1 MRINRFMMT
10 WKGAMYYMKNAVI
23 IKSFQ
28 NGISVYLDEDIS
40 FEELLT
46 EVAFKFRESSHF
58 FKDAKMALS
67 FEGRKLSEEEER
79 QILDTISAN
88 SDVHIICL
96 VGKDEDTNQN
106 YLKALQQLE
115 YRHDES
121 ENEGH
126 FYRGT
131 LKNGQIL
138 ETESSIVVLGDIYP
152 GSSII
157 STKDIVVLGGLY
169 GKAYAGGNGNDGHFV
184 AALEMSPEKLQI
196 GDFKYKNNDRQIRWS
211 IKPKIQPKIAYVKND
226 RVVVESFTKELLSDL
241 PL

>member
-1 MRINRFMMT
+1 
-10 WKGAMYYMKNAVI
+10 MKNAVI

-28 NGISVYLDEDIS
+28 NGISVYLDETLD
-40 FEELLT
+40 FEDLLA

-58 FKDAKMALS
+58 FKDARMALS
-67 FEGRKLSEEEER
+67 FEGRKLSELEER
-79 QILDTISAN
+79 RILDTIGES
-88 SDVHIICL
+88 SDLNIVCL
-96 VGKDEDTNQN
+96 VGKDDETNQN

-115 YRHDES
+115 FRQDES

-157 STKDIVVLGGLY
+157 STKDIVVLGGLF
-169 GKAYAGGNGNDGHFV
+169 GKAYAGGNGSGGHFV

-196 GDFKYKNNDRQIRWS
+196 GDFKYKNTDRQIKWG
-211 IKPKIQPKIAYVKND
+211 IKPKVQPKIAYVKNN
-226 RVVVESFTKELLSDL
+226 RVIMEPITKELLSDL
-241 PL
+241 PI